1 MTHMAVTI
9 RRATPADA
17 PEIARMVK
25 ALTDEIIEM
34 IGEQHFDVDAQM
46 SAVLAREWIEGDK
59 YVAYVALDAASDA
72 AIGVA
77 TLCESRSLYAQG
89 IFGIIQEF
97 YVATQWRSREVG
109 AHLVEACVA
118 HGRAAGWKRLELATP
133 PLPEFARTVSFYKDN
148 GFEPTGGRK
157 MKRHL

>member
-1 MTHMAVTI
+1 MTEMAVTI
-9 RRATPADA
+9 RRATAADA

-34 IGEQHFDVDAQM
+34 IGQEHFDVDAQT
-46 SAVLAREWIEGDK
+46 SAVLFREWIGLGS
-59 YVAYVALDAASDA
+59 YAAYIALDDESGR
-72 AIGVA
+72 AIGGA

-89 IFGIIQEF
+89 VFGIIQEF
-97 YVATQWRSREVG
+97 YVAPQWRSREVG
-109 AHLVEACVA
+109 ARLVEACVA

-133 PLPEFARTVSFYKDN
+133 PLPEFARKVSFYKDN

-157 MKRHL
+157 MKRML

>member
-1 MTHMAVTI
+1 MAVTI
-9 RRATPADA
+9 RQATPADA
-17 PEIARMVK
+17 PEVARMVK

-34 IGEQHFDVDAQM
+34 IGHEHFDVDAQM
-46 SAVLAREWIEGDK
+46 SAVLGRDWIADGN
-59 YVAYVALDAASDA
+59 YVAYIALDDTSGQT
-72 AIGVA
+72 IGVA

-89 IFGIIQEF
+89 VFGIIQEF
-97 YVATQWRSREVG
+97 YVAKQWRSREVG

-157 MKRHL
+157 MKRLL

>member
-1 MTHMAVTI
+1 MAVTI
-9 RRATPADA
+9 RQATPADA
-17 PEIARMVK
+17 PEVARMVK

-34 IGEQHFDVDAQM
+34 IGEEHFDVDTQL
-46 SAVLAREWIEGDK
+46 SAVLGRDWIEGGK
-59 YVAYVALDAASDA
+59 YVAYLALNDASGQT
-72 AIGVA
+72 IGVA

-89 IFGIIQEF
+89 VFGIIQEF
-97 YVATQWRSREVG
+97 YVAKQWRSREVG

-118 HGRAAGWKRLELATP
+118 HGRAARWKRLELATP

-157 MKRHL
+157 MRRLL

>member
-1 MTHMAVTI
+1 MAVAI

-17 PEIARMVK
+17 AEIARMAK

-34 IGEQHFDVDAQM
+34 IGEGHFDIDPQVSASLAQ
-46 SAVLAREWIEGDK
+46 EWMEADHYIS
-59 YVAYVALDAASDA
+59 YIALDETAGTT
-72 AIGVA
+72 IGMA
-77 TLCESRSLYAQG
+77 TLCESRSIYAQG
-89 IFGIIQEF
+89 VFGIIQEF
-97 YVATQWRSREVG
+97 YVAPQWRSREVG

-118 HGRAAGWKRLELATP
+118 HGRASGWKRLELATP

-157 MKRHL
+157 MRRLL

>member
-1 MTHMAVTI
+1 MAVTI
-9 RRATPADA
+9 RQATPADA
-17 PEIARMVK
+17 PEVARMVK

-34 IGEQHFDVDAQM
+34 IGHEHFDVDVQM
-46 SAVLAREWIEGDK
+46 SAVLGRDWIADGK
-59 YVAYVALDAASDA
+59 YVAYIALDDTSGQT
-72 AIGVA
+72 IGVA

-89 IFGIIQEF
+89 VFGIIQEF
-97 YVATQWRSREVG
+97 YVAKQWRSREVG

-118 HGRAAGWKRLELATP
+118 HGRAAGWRRLELATP

-157 MKRHL
+157 MKRLL

>member
-1 MTHMAVTI
+1 MAVAI
-9 RRATPADA
+9 RRAMPADA
-17 PEIARMVK
+17 AEIARMAK

-34 IGEQHFDVDAQM
+34 IGESHFDIDPQA
-46 SAVLAREWIEGDK
+46 SAAMAREWIEVDR
-59 YVAYVALDAASDA
+59 YASYIAFDEASGA

-89 IFGIIQEF
+89 VFGIIQEF
-97 YVATQWRSREVG
+97 YVSPQWRSREVG

-118 HGRAAGWKRLELATP
+118 HGRASGWKRLELATP

-157 MKRHL
+157 MRRLL

>member
-1 MTHMAVTI
+1 MAVAI
-9 RRATPADA
+9 RRATQADA
-17 PEIARMVK
+17 AEISRMVK

-34 IGEQHFDVDAQM
+34 IGEAHFDVDPQA
-46 SAVLAREWIEGDK
+46 STLLAREWIEADR
-59 YVAYVALDAASDA
+59 YVSYIAFDEVGGA

-89 IFGIIQEF
+89 VFGIIQEF
-97 YVATQWRSREVG
+97 YVSPQWRSREVG

-118 HGRAAGWKRLELATP
+118 HGHASGWKRLELATP

-157 MKRHL
+157 MRRLL

>member
-1 MTHMAVTI
+1 MAVAI

-17 PEIARMVK
+17 AEIARMAK

-34 IGEQHFDVDAQM
+34 IGEGHFDIDLQA
-46 SAVLAREWIEGDK
+46 STDLAREWIDAGR
-59 YVAYVALDAASDA
+59 YVSYIALDEVSGAT
-72 AIGVA
+72 IGVA

-97 YVATQWRSREVG
+97 YVSPQWRSREVG

-118 HGRAAGWKRLELATP
+118 HGRANGWTRLELATP

-157 MKRHL
+157 MRRLL

>member
-1 MTHMAVTI
+1 MAVTI

-97 YVATQWRSREVG
+97 YVATQWRSQEVG

>member
-1 MTHMAVTI
+1 MAVTI

-17 PEIARMVK
+17 TEVARMVK
-25 ALTDEIIEM
+25 ALTDEIIGM
-34 IGEQHFDVDAQM
+34 IGEEHFDVDAQV
-46 SAVLAREWIEGDK
+46 SAVLGREWIAGDR
-59 YVAYVALDAASDA
+59 YVAYIALDDTSGI

-77 TLCESRSLYAQG
+77 TLCESRSIYAQG
-89 IFGIIQEF
+89 LFGIIQEF
-97 YVATQWRSREVG
+97 YVAPQWRSREVG

-118 HGRAAGWKRLELATP
+118 HGRAAAWKRLELATP

-157 MKRHL
+157 MKRLL

>member
-1 MTHMAVTI
+1 MAVAI
-9 RRATPADA
+9 RRATQADA
-17 PEIARMVK
+17 AEIARMAK

-34 IGEQHFDVDAQM
+34 IGEGHFDIDPQV
-46 SAVLAREWIEGDK
+46 STSLAREWIEAGR
-59 YVAYVALDAASDA
+59 YVSYIALDEASGT

-97 YVATQWRSREVG
+97 YVSPQWRSREVG

-118 HGRAAGWKRLELATP
+118 HGRASGWRRLELATP

-157 MKRHL
+157 MRRLL